1 MVTES
6 ISCSDSLQ
14 LQTPRLW
21 WPYLMSEEPGFMYR
35 LRINVISIKHGL
47 DEYSLSVGLREVSW
61 GDSSFMI
68 NHRPFYFR

>member
-1 MVTES
+1 
-6 ISCSDSLQ
+6 
-14 LQTPRLW
+14 
-21 WPYLMSEEPGFMYR
+21 MSEEPGFMHQ
-35 LRINVISIKHGL
+35 LRVRVVGNNGL

>member
-1 MVTES
+1 
-6 ISCSDSLQ
+6 
-14 LQTPRLW
+14 
-21 WPYLMSEEPGFMYR
+21 MSEEPGFMYR